1 MEQLKAQQEAREL
14 RQAMEVQIMKNWK
27 PVNRNQLESLFAE
40 NACLFGNVDRIPI
53 ETAKAMFGVDAI
65 DFATSMNNT
74 SGRNTRNGYGIGAF
88 TAEYITLHGAMV
100 AATYCNIVC
109 LADVV

>member
-1 MEQLKAQQEAREL
+1 
-14 RQAMEVQIMKNWK
+14 MEVQKMNNWK

-40 NACLFGNVDRIPI
+40 NACLFGNVDGIPI
-53 ETAKAMFGVDAI
+53 ETAKTLFGGDAI
-65 DFATSMNNT
+65 DFATRMNNS
-74 SGRNTRNGYGIGAF
+74 SGRITRNGYGIGDF
-88 TAEYITLHGAMV
+88 TAEYITLHGTMV